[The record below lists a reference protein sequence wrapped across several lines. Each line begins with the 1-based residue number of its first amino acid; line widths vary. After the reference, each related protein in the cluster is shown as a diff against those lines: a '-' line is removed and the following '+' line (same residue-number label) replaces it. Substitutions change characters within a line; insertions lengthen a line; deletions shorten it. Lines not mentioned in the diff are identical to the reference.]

1 MKKVRYFLLLWAVV
15 LFCFGGCQSRDLK
28 KEEEQGETPV
38 EDKKEFEENNSDKND
53 NTKEETPV
61 ISAWKESMGQ
71 AELKNP
77 IESIRKDTWYD
88 YGTGDPFVM
97 RYNGTYYLYMSTR
110 DTHAGVKCFSS
121 GDLATWHY
129 EGFCT
134 KEPVTKGA
142 YAPEVVYY
150 NGTFYM
156 YTSPA
161 GNGHYVLSSSSPT
174 GPFQVISDNLGF
186 SIDGSVFID
195 HNGTWYFYHASDDG
209 IVAHEMSAPNQISPV
224 KLMVNAFMDG
234 WTEGPMVVFHDGTYF
249 LTYTGNHVFSKGYRI
264 NYGSGESPVKFHPGE
279 NNPVLVHALND
290 PVGIGHSSTVK
301 GPDLD
306 SYYLVYHTLIGHA
319 VEGMPK
325 REMNIDRIIFQKNT
339 MKVLGPTT
347 TAQQPPELPFIYSYF
362 NTKEELKGWDYK
374 NTSITEQGFSIKDG
388 SILSEKELSDQFTAE
403 YHVKSGSTSGIFG
416 GIFCYRDENNYG
428 RFCLSQN
435 RQSVVVE
442 LLEQGKKTEKE
453 FELKGSFGEDID
465 FSALQAFQIEKLN
478 EQYVLYFNDRLVGQF
493 TSSLS
498 GGKIGYFSENGDA
511 FFGFIGGSNYSGGNG
526 ACTYEK
532 PVPGVIDGIFYE
544 NSSDSLK
551 VSNEEKNTKSILL
564 KEGDYADYKIRVAES
579 GMYDFGIFY
588 AADQQAEYQIF
599 VDGKLVAEEILSST
613 KAATSYKTS
622 CLRKIALK
630 EGTIV
635 VRIQAKKGE
644 IAVSEFAFFKSE
656 AVEDLLLTYDS
667 ILDDYIYFDGKWRIK
682 DGALI
687 INEEASSTGKRLYGS
702 EHWGDYTVEADFK
715 FLDKTMDSGVLIR
728 AVNPALGGAG
738 NSASAGT
745 YFLQGYYVGLQK
757 ERLILVKVN
766 YGMKILKEVPIA
778 AVKDQNYHLKVT
790 AVGTKLTVSLD
801 GQVLIEYED
810 LVRPFLNG
818 AAGVRCYFSPTQI
831 NMFSVTKEN

>member
-1 MKKVRYFLLLWAVV
+1 MEGSMKKVRYLLLLWAVV
-15 LFCFGGCQSRDLK
+15 VSCLGGCQDRDLK
-28 KEEEQGETPV
+28 KEEQEEKPV
-38 EDKKEFEENNSDKND
+38 EEKDFDENNSDNND
-53 NTKEETPV
+53 SAPEE
-61 ISAWKESMGQ
+61 ISAWRESMGQ
-71 AELKNP
+71 TELKNP

-88 YGTGDPFVM
+88 YGTGDPYVM

-134 KEPVTKGA
+134 EEPVTKGA

-150 NGTFYM
+150 NGMFYM

-195 HNGTWYFYHASDDG
+195 HNGKWYFYHASDDG
-209 IVAHEMSAPNQISPV
+209 IVAHEMSAPNQISPI
-224 KLMVNAFMDG
+224 KIMVNAFMDG

-264 NYGSGESPVKFHPGE
+264 NYGAGDSPEKFNPGE

-306 SYYLVYHTLIGHA
+306 SYYLVYHTLTGHA

-325 REMNIDRIIFQKNT
+325 REMNIDRIIFHGDT

-347 TAQQPPELPFIYSYF
+347 TAQQAPKMPFIYAYF
-362 NTKEELKGWDYK
+362 EVKEDLEGWNCK
-374 NTSITEQGFSIKDG
+374 NASVTGQGLSIKDG
-388 SILSEKELSDQFTAE
+388 SILSEKQLADQFTAE
-403 YHVKSGSTSGIFG
+403 YHVRGSSASGRFG
-416 GIFCYRDENNYG
+416 GIFGYQDENNYG
-428 RFCLSQN
+428 RFCLSKD
-435 RQSVVVE
+435 RQSVVIE
-442 LLEQGKKTEKE
+442 LVEQGEKTEKE
-453 FELKGSFGEDID
+453 FELKGSFGENID
-465 FSALQAFQIEKLN
+465 FSALQAFQIEKLK
-478 EQYVLYFNDRLVGQF
+478 EQYVLYFNDRLVGKF
-493 TSSLS
+493 TSGLS
-498 GGKIGYFSENGDA
+498 GGKIGYFSEDGDA
-511 FFGFIGGSNYSGGNG
+511 FFGFIGGSNDSGGSG

-532 PVPGVIDGIFYE
+532 PVPGIVDGISYKE
-544 NSSDSLK
+544 SSTRLET
-551 VSNEEKNTKSILL
+551 VNGEKNTESILL
-564 KEGDYADYKIRVAES
+564 KEGDYADYKIRIAES
-579 GMYDFGIFY
+579 GMYDFRIFY

-599 VDGKLVAEEILSST
+599 IDGKPIAEEILHST
-613 KAATSYKTS
+613 EAATSYKTS
-622 CLRKIALK
+622 CLRGIALS
-630 EGTIV
+630 EGSAV
-635 VRIQAKKGE
+635 LRIQAKKGE
-644 IAVSEFAFFKSE
+644 IAVSEFALSKSE
-656 AVEDLLLTYDS
+656 AVKDLMLTYDS

-687 INEEASSTGKRLYGS
+687 LNEEASSTGKRLYGS
-702 EHWGDYTVEADFK
+702 EHWGDYTVKAEFK
-715 FLDKTMDSGVLIR
+715 FLDKTMDAGVLIR
-728 AVNPALGGAG
+728 ASNPALGGAG
-738 NSASAGT
+738 NSVSAGT

-757 ERLILVKVN
+757 ERLILAKIN
-766 YGMKILKEVPIA
+766 YSMEVLKEVQVTV
-778 AVKDQNYHLKVT
+778 VKDQNYNLEVS

-801 GQVLIEYED
+801 GQVLMEYED
-810 LVRPFLNG
+810 SARPFLNG

-831 NMFSVTKEN
+831 DMFSVTKEN